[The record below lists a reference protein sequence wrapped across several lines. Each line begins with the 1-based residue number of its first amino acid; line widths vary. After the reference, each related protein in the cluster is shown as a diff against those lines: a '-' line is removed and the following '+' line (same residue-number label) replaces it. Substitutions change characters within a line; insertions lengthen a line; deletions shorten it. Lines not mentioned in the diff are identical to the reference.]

1 MQERTAGEDF
11 DEEERELLE
20 EENQAEDELFDQ
32 IQVRPIPKA
41 QF

>member
-32 IQVRPIPKA
+32 IQVRRIPKA